1 VRAFEATTTIDAPPE
16 RVWRILTDGAAYP
29 TWDSGVT
36 RVEGRIA
43 DGEQITV
50 HAEVSPGRAFPVR
63 VAMEPPD
70 AMTWTGGMPLGLFTG
85 TRTFRTAPNG
95 GGTSLTMREAYT
107 GPLAGLMFRQIPDLS
122 PSFERF
128 VNGVKHRA
136 EAG

>member
-1 VRAFEATTTIDAPPE
+1 MRAYEASAVIRAPAD
-16 RVWRILTDGAAYP
+16 RVWAILTDAGGYP

-36 RVEGRIA
+36 RVDGSIR

-63 VAMEPPD
+63 VAMQPPH

-85 TRTFRTAPNG
+85 MRTFRVTPDGEA
-95 GGTSLTMREAYT
+95 SRLSMREEYS
-107 GPLAGLMFRQIPDLS
+107 GPLAGLMFRQIPNLT

-128 VNGVKHRA
+128 VNGVKQRA